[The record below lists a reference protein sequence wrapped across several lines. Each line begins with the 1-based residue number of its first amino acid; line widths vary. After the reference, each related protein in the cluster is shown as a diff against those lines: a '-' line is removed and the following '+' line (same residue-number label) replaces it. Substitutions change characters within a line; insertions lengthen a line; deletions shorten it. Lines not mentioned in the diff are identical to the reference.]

1 VINFK
6 GIVMINRIKILP
18 VIVIAAAVIF
28 CFGSASAQE
37 FYKDKVITFIVGY
50 SPGGTYDQYT
60 RLIARHIGKYVP
72 GNPTAIVENMPG
84 AGGIIAANHLYNRVK
99 PDGLTVAAWAA
110 PLILQ
115 HIMGNEATK
124 FDGRK
129 VGWVGIPGPYD
140 TACHFSRESGIKTV
154 DDWFGAKRPVKIASI
169 GPGTSLS
176 DVPKLLKAA
185 LGLPL
190 EVVEGY
196 KGGAEARLAVENGEV
211 DGLCASWQATKVSWR
226 SQIESGKIRVVLQA
240 TLKSHPD
247 LKDVPLANNYAKTGE
262 ARTLLKVADN
272 VHVYQF
278 PYSVAP
284 GTSPER
290 LQILQQAFVKTLR
303 DPELMAEANKAQ
315 LEVDAIDGPTTA
327 RTFAGLYELN
337 PSLIA
342 KLKDILVPKR

>member
-1 VINFK
+1 
-6 GIVMINRIKILP
+6 MIKRIRILFT
-18 VIVIAAAVIF
+18 IITAAAAI
-28 CFGSASAQE
+28 SPASTAQAQE
-37 FYKDKVITFIVGY
+37 FLKDKTLTFIVGY

-60 RLIARHIGKYVP
+60 RLIARHINKHVS
-72 GNPTAIVENMPG
+72 GNPTRIVENMPG

-99 PDGLTVAAWAA
+99 PDGLTIAAWAS

-115 HIMGNEATK
+115 HVMGNEATK

-140 TACHFSRESGIKTV
+140 TACHFNRESGIRTV
-154 DDWFGAKRPVKIASI
+154 DDWFASKRPVKIASI

-190 EVVEGY
+190 DMVEGY
-196 KGGAEARLAVENGEV
+196 KGGAEARLAVESGEV
-211 DGLCASWQATKVSWR
+211 DGLCASWQATKVTWR
-226 SQIESGKIRVVLQA
+226 SQMESGKIRVVLQA

-247 LKDVPLANNYAKTGE
+247 LKNVPLAINYAKTDE
-262 ARTLLKVADN
+262 ARTLLRVADN

-284 GTSPER
+284 GTPPDR
-290 LQILQQAFVKTLR
+290 LQVLQQGFIKTLR
-303 DPELMAEANKAQ
+303 DPELIAEAKKAD
-315 LEVDAIDGPTTA
+315 LEVEPIDGPTTA
-327 RTFAGLYELN
+327 KTFAGLYELN
-337 PSLIA
+337 PSLVA
-342 KLKDILVPKR
+342 KLKEILIPKR

>member
-1 VINFK
+1 MSKTVKRLF
-6 GIVMINRIKILP
+6 VVTL
-18 VIVIAAAVIF
+18 IAALAVGF
-28 CFGSASAQE
+28 RSQAHAQE
-37 FYKDKVITFIVGY
+37 FYKDKIVTFIVGY

-60 RLIARHIGKYVP
+60 RLIARHISKYIP
-72 GNPTAIVENMPG
+72 GNPTTVVENMTG

-129 VGWVGIPGPYD
+129 VGWLGIPGPYD
-140 TACHFSRESGIKTV
+140 TACHFSRESGIKSV
-154 DDWFGAKRPVKIASI
+154 NDWFAAKGPVKISSI

-190 EVVEGY
+190 ELVEGY

-226 SQIESGKIRVVLQA
+226 SQMESGKIRVVLQA
-240 TLKSHPD
+240 TLKSHPE
-247 LKDVPLANNYAKTGE
+247 LKDVPLANNYAKTDE
-262 ARTLLKVADN
+262 ARTLLKVADS

-284 GTSPER
+284 GTPPDR
-290 LQILQQAFVKTLR
+290 LQILQQAFFSTLR
-303 DPELMAEANKAQ
+303 DPGLLAEAKKAQ
-315 LEVDAIDGPTTA
+315 LEVEPIDGPTTA
-327 RTFAGLYELN
+327 KTFAGLYELS
-337 PSLIA
+337 PSLVS
-342 KLKDILVPKR
+342 KLKELLIPKR

>member
-1 VINFK
+1 MSEKAKLWLVL
-6 GIVMINRIKILP
+6 IL
-18 VIVIAAAVIF
+18 AAVVAV
-28 CFGSASAQE
+28 SLVSTAPAQE
-37 FYKDKVITFIVGY
+37 FYKDKTINFIVGY

-60 RLIARHIGKYVP
+60 RLIARHISKHMP
-72 GNPTAIVENMPG
+72 GNPSAIVENMPG
-84 AGGIIAANHLYNRVK
+84 AGGIIAANHLYNRAK
-99 PDGLTVAAWAA
+99 PDGLTVGAWAA
-110 PLILQ
+110 PLVLQ
-115 HIMGNEATK
+115 HVMGNEATK
-124 FDGRK
+124 FDGRN

-154 DDWFGAKRPVKIASI
+154 DDWFAAKRPVKISSI

-176 DVPKLLKAA
+176 DVPKLVKAA

-190 EVVEGY
+190 ELVEGY

-240 TLKSHPD
+240 TLRSHPD
-247 LKDVPLANNYAKTGE
+247 LKDVPLANNYSKTEE

-284 GTSPER
+284 GTPKDR
-290 LQILQQAFVKTLR
+290 LQMLQQAFMKTLK
-303 DPELMAEANKAQ
+303 DPELLAEAKKAQ
-315 LEVDAIDGPTTA
+315 LEVDPIDGPATA
-327 RTFAGLYELN
+327 KTFASLYELA
-337 PSLIA
+337 PSLVG
-342 KLKDILVPKR
+342 KLKEILIPKR